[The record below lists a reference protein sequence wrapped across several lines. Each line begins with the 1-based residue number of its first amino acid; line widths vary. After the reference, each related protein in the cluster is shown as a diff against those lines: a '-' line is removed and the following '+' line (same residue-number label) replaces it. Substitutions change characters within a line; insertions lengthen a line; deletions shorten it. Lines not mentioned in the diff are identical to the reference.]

1 MVKHYTFLAFTL
13 VINMLSGQ
21 SPCDNANSDLIYAY
35 SNIKSA
41 YDSNNVDHL
50 KYYSD
55 RSKGSFERSKEH
67 LKNCGCQ
74 TAYDLAY
81 DAIELLK
88 KVEPA
93 ETFEDGRFY
102 VKQVKEIAQE
112 SITALDKCTIQG
124 DDFIA
129 DASNENLSSLQMEQ
143 EKLKQQQLEL
153 KRKAEEINAKL
164 AEQNELALKLEK
176 EEMIKSFESVV
187 SKNVESYNS
196 TLKACNCDF
205 KPISKSENDTNIY
218 SKSLEEIKLYYLNSL
233 KKLTS
238 NYLSQLNACN

>member
-1 MVKHYTFLAFTL
+1 MEKKLIILFAFTL
-13 VINMLSGQ
+13 NVLYGQ
-21 SPCDNANSDLIYAY
+21 SDCDNANSDLIYAY

-55 RSKGSFERSKEH
+55 RSKGSFERSRER

-81 DAIELLK
+81 DAIALLK
-88 KVEPA
+88 KVKPA

-102 VKQVKEIAQE
+102 VKQVKEIAQQ

-129 DASNENLSSLQMEQ
+129 DAGNESLSSLQMEQ
-143 EKLKQQQLEL
+143 EKLKQQQEAL

-176 EEMIKSFESVV
+176 EEMIKSFENAV
-187 SKNVESYNS
+187 SKNVESYNT
-196 TLKACNCDF
+196 TLKTCNCDF
-205 KPISKSENDTNIY
+205 RPISKSENDTNIY
-218 SKSLEEIKLYYLNSL
+218 NKSLEEIKLYYLDSL

-238 NYLSQLNACN
+238 NYLSQLNSCD